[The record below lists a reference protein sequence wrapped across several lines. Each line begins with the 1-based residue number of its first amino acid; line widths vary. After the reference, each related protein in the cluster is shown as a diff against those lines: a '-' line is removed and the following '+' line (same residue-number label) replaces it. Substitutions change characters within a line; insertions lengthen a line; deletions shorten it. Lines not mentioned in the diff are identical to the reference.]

1 MTFALNGTSYCLFNG
16 WWTKRYIDFSAAG
29 SDRFYLQILN
39 VSKDKCLSKLECF
52 AIHIYI
58 SIQFIRYWK
67 LKKGRSFAKLQL
79 AKDETLHQLIFIRK
93 YKIVIEIEFSLSFS
107 LPDPV
112 KLPFLPFHS
121 KCKVNFLKIH
131 KEITRSLSNKSSK
144 LLGIVALITSP
155 YQMHQRDS
163 LTLLTFL

>member
-1 MTFALNGTSYCLFNG
+1 MF
-16 WWTKRYIDFSAAG
+16 
-29 SDRFYLQILN
+29 
-39 VSKDKCLSKLECF
+39 VSTECF

-67 LKKGRSFAKLQL
+67 LKKGRSFSKLQL
-79 AKDETLHQLIFIRK
+79 AKDETLQLIFIRK
-93 YKIVIEIEFSLSFS
+93 YKIVIEFPLSFS

-112 KLPFLPFHS
+112 KLPFLPFLS

-155 YQMHQRDS
+155 YQMHQDS
-163 LTLLTFL
+163 LDILIKTYRNLTR